1 MGLPAQVRVKLSSE
15 AAGSIAIT
23 PVVVQEM
30 ALADLLEHVLAS
42 TGGKQLERIGETLR
56 RGTLVSGASRLRW
69 EGFEAE
75 FETLSALLSRFP
87 DPAPARPFRA
97 EDCRGLLFLGPAARL
112 EFTREAAARRRF
124 LRRRSFWDAVLE
136 HSARLVYESYSY
148 RARADLYAVPFT
160 QAEAA
165 ALREQAALLSF
176 PSLARQVAASS
187 FDRLQ
192 LSVVRANASHSS
204 IST

>member
-1 MGLPAQVRVKLSSE
+1 MGLPARVRVKLSSE

-75 FETLSALLSRFP
+75 FEPLSALLSRFP
-87 DPAPARPFRA
+87 DPDPARPFRA
-97 EDCRGLLFLGPAARL
+97 EECRGLLFLGPAAKL
-112 EFTREAAARRRF
+112 EFTREAAARRRL

-136 HSARLVYESYSY
+136 HSVRFVYDSYSY
-148 RARADLYAVPFT
+148 RDRADVYTVRFT
-160 QAEAA
+160 PAEAS
-165 ALREQAALLSF
+165 ALRAQAGLLKY
-176 PSLARQVAASS
+176 PTLARQVAASS

-192 LSVVRANASHSS
+192 LSVARENVSRFSTS
-204 IST
+204 I